1 MTGWDD
7 EEDWGDV
14 GDVSGAEDMADEI
27 PESDALPD
35 VPEVFLPA
43 GEGRR
48 VAGEGRRVRVRAPVR
63 AGVRAPVRRARSY
76 PRRRMPRRTVVGSSV
91 GRPHFRGALSTMPK
105 LSWQHLAPGHY
116 IAKARQGL
124 TPGIRQH
131 VLKLLNRAKGFIW
144 INGKRLSVAN
154 ARIVLMRL
162 LATRA
167 SVDIKLANSFPFPK
181 GGRAGLQ

>member
-35 VPEVFLPA
+35 VPEVFLP
-43 GEGRR
+43 
-48 VAGEGRRVRVRAPVR
+48 AGEGRRVRVRAPVR